1 MRVCKPWDDD
11 SHQIVAT
18 EYPTA
23 DLSALAKKLG
33 RTIAAVKR
41 YAQMNG
47 IKRPRKST
55 KGYRYVQ
62 RKERALKPSDGAYFK
77 AGPAA
82 ELLQAIGRWA
92 R

>member
-1 MRVCKPWDDD
+1 MRVRKPWDDD

-62 RKERALKPSDGAYFK
+62 RNPRKPKEKPVT
-77 AGPAA
+77 P
-82 ELLQAIGRWA
+82 EMLIVQAMRGWM
-92 R
+92 